1 MTTPKDIDRYY
12 QLLGIQQ
19 DAGISAIKKAYRNK
33 AFLLHPDKNPGKD
46 TREAFI
52 QVTEAYE
59 KLMAF
64 KEGRLSLQQDTDWLK
79 AQENARRAE
88 ARRRAAAAAKA
99 REEAERNSDAYKT
112 ADALEA
118 IFSHIY
124 FLFGLAFFSFIIV
137 LVVVFLKAVGWVMLI
152 FGLIFGTKPLL
163 RSIKESNVVDL
174 PRLWSAI
181 LYLSANSGMLAL
193 LFLIANI
200 FTFRQFVPV
209 TLINYGTITILY
221 LLSIFPAYGYLK
233 IRYNDFHFF
242 RHIFIP
248 LTVGPSIISVILS
261 VNFLFSGKP
270 HQETYLFKREL
281 EIDER
286 GFAVTQDLI
295 HLQGGVYEEFE
306 QIRRIP
312 VNPSNWAKNQ
322 ITYHFEH
329 GLLGLRVMKSYELQK
344 EIVPELLQE
353 N

>member
-1 MTTPKDIDRYY
+1 MTTKKDIDRYY
-12 QLLGIQQ
+12 QLLGIRP

-59 KLMAF
+59 KLIAF
-64 KEGRLSLQQDTDWLK
+64 KEGRLRLQQDTDWLK
-79 AQENARRAE
+79 EQENARRAE
-88 ARRRAAAAAKA
+88 ARRRTAAAARA

-124 FLFGLAFFSFIIV
+124 FLFGLAFFSFIIF

-174 PRLWSAI
+174 PRLWNAI
-181 LYLSANSGMLAL
+181 LYLSAKSGLLAL

-209 TLINYGTITILY
+209 TLINYGTLTILY

-233 IRYNDFHFF
+233 IRFNEFHFF
-242 RHIFIP
+242 RHVFIP
-248 LTVGPSIISVILS
+248 LSVGPSIMSVLLS

-270 HQETYLFKREL
+270 HHETYLFQREVK
-281 EIDER
+281 IDER
-286 GFAVTQDLI
+286 GIAVTQDII
-295 HLQGGVYEEFE
+295 HLQGGVYEEYE
-306 QIRRIP
+306 QIRNIP
-312 VNPSNWAKNQ
+312 LNPSNMGKNQ

-329 GLLGLRVMKSYELQK
+329 GLLGLKVMKSYDLQR
-344 EIVPELLQE
+344 EIVPALQQK